1 MGDSEES
8 KIHIGLIGGLFASQ
22 PAGREIL
29 LRFARHVLKGNK
41 NEDPVIKSLLDR
53 VILHFLPGVD
63 PSFEKVKYE
72 CNPSVND
79 EVGKK
84 LYSLPKEQRP
94 ELDVVPN
101 AFESILKSE
110 NFDALIV
117 MGGGNGVGVR

>member
-1 MGDSEES
+1 M
-8 KIHIGLIGGLFASQ
+8 
-22 PAGREIL
+22 
-29 LRFARHVLKGNK
+29 VK
-41 NEDPVIKSLLDR
+41 NLLDR

-63 PSFEKVKYE
+63 PTFDKVNYE
-72 CNPSVND
+72 CNPTVHD

-101 AFESILKSE
+101 AFENILQSE

-117 MGGGNGVGVR
+117 IGGGNGVGVR